1 MSRSL
6 FIINKFMRVNEQIM
20 AQPNE
25 SDLSTTFSTLNVNAM
40 EFVPSFCSSQ
50 PSPSP
55 SATETTPPPEQ
66 SSPTTDIAT
75 DDTPNTVP
83 DATGTISEEITTTTA
98 TTTETIE
105 DKTPE
110 NPGERK

>member
-1 MSRSL
+1 
-6 FIINKFMRVNEQIM
+6 MRVKELTM

-55 SATETTPPPEQ
+55 AATETTTEQ
-66 SSPTTDIAT
+66 SSPTTDVAT
-75 DDTPNTVP
+75 DDIPNTVP
-83 DATGTISEEITTTTA
+83 EATGTISEEITTTTA
-98 TTTETIE
+98 TTTEPIE